1 MTSGQVSGKRP
12 IRNSQAE
19 KDGDEDLT
27 RAVGIFKPG
36 QQ

>member
-1 MTSGQVSGKRP
+1 MTSGQVTGKRP
-12 IRNSQAE
+12 IRDSHAE
-19 KDGDEDLT
+19 KDGDEDPT